1 METFDY
7 ANQIA
12 SHHHP
17 SESEK
22 LSNIGV
28 ATTRPVSF
36 FYQDPRTHRA
46 KPKELNP

>member
-17 SESEK
+17 SEAEK

-28 ATTRPVSF
+28 AMARDELRPSK
-36 FYQDPRTHRA
+36 DPRTHRA